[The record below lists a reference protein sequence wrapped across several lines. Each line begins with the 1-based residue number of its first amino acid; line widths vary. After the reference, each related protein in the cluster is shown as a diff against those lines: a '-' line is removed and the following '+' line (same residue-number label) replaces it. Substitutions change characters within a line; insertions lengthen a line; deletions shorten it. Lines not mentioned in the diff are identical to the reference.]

1 MRETRREMVI
11 PQTVRDAMARALDA
25 ANERGEAR
33 AVLRDVQRWVD
44 DGCPVVRWQAL
55 RDRAAAALA
64 RAPMAVDSKA
74 GDLRQWLGEAAQQ
87 LLAERYAAKV
97 AAAVLDACRPGGVA

>member
-11 PQTVRDAMARALDA
+11 PQDVHDAMARAVAA

-33 AVLRDVQRWVD
+33 TVLRDVQRWVD
-44 DGCPVVRWQAL
+44 DGCPVVRWQVL

-64 RAPMAVDSKA
+64 RAPMAVESDA
-74 GDLRQWLGEAAQQ
+74 GEGEAARV

-97 AAAVLDACRPGGVA
+97 AAAVLNACRPGGAV

>member
-11 PQTVRDAMARALDA
+11 PQEVHDAMARAVA
-25 ANERGEAR
+25 GASKQGEAR
-33 AVLRDVQRWVD
+33 TVLRDVQRWVD

-64 RAPMAVDSKA
+64 RAPMAVDSGA
-74 GDLRQWLGEAAQQ
+74 GEGEAAQQ
-87 LLAERYAAKV
+87 LIAERYAARV
-97 AAAVLDACRPGGVA
+97 AAAVLEACRPGGAA

>member
-11 PQTVRDAMARALDA
+11 PQEVHDAMARAVA
-25 ANERGEAR
+25 GASKQGEAR
-33 AVLRDVQRWVD
+33 TVLRDVQRWVD

-64 RAPMAVDSKA
+64 RAPMAVDSET
-74 GDLRQWLGEAAQQ
+74 GDLRQWLDEAARV
-87 LLAERYAAKV
+87 LIAERYAAKV
-97 AAAVLDACRPGGVA
+97 AAAVLDACRPGGAA

>member
-11 PQTVRDAMARALDA
+11 PQSVRDQMARAVA
-25 ANERGEAR
+25 GAPKQGEAR
-33 AVLRDVQRWVD
+33 TVLRDVQRWVD
-44 DGCPVVRWQAL
+44 DDCPVVRWQVL

-64 RAPMAVDSKA
+64 RAPMAVDSEA
-74 GDLRQWLGEAAQQ
+74 GEGSPVWARQ

-97 AAAVLDACRPGGVA
+97 AAAVLDACKPGGAA

>member
-11 PQTVRDAMARALDA
+11 PQEVHDAMARAVA
-25 ANERGEAR
+25 GASKQGEAR
-33 AVLRDVQRWVD
+33 TVLRDVQRWVD

-64 RAPMAVDSKA
+64 RAPMAVDSEA
-74 GDLRQWLGEAAQQ
+74 GEGEAARV
-87 LLAERYAAKV
+87 LIAERYAARV
-97 AAAVLDACRPGGVA
+97 AAAVLNACRPGGAA